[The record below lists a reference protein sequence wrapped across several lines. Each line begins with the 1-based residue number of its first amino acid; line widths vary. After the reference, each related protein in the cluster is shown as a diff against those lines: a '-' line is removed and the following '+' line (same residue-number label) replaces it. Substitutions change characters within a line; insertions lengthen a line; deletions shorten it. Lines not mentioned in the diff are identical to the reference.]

1 MFLWVLRVSVFF
13 MKLCFSAYKT
23 NELHMTSINNC
34 NTCGGSKKFPH
45 FKICYLGSYSRR
57 EVHSFFV
64 DILCKVPVR
73 ILRNIEGGSKNF
85 EKYFSMT
92 LRFPAY
98 RSTIDSI

>member
-23 NELHMTSINNC
+23 NELHMNSINNC

-45 FKICYLGSYSRR
+45 FKICYLGSYSRW

-64 DILCKVPVR
+64 DILCKAPVR
-73 ILRNIEGGSKNF
+73 ILRNIEGGSKKF
-85 EKYFSMT
+85 RKIFSMT
-92 LRFPAY
+92 AFSRL
-98 RSTIDSI
+98 